1 MAATYRKIF
10 RGNFDTK
17 LFAIPSTRAGANA
30 NATMRAGVCHS
41 LRNRAKAWKGI
52 HERSSQVA
60 GLSVMKQ
67 LVLGLALAVALVVS
81 SGCGGGSSGGSG
93 LQPGT
98 NGCTTFTDATAPS
111 ASRVINFGGSG
122 NVYDPKCLAIA
133 TNQQVTFS
141 GSFTIHPLRPGL
153 APSQSGG
160 TPGSSNNPIQ
170 SISSGSSAQVVF
182 GTAGTYPYYCS
193 AHESQGMFGA
203 IQVR

>member
-1 MAATYRKIF
+1 
-10 RGNFDTK
+10 
-17 LFAIPSTRAGANA
+17 
-30 NATMRAGVCHS
+30 
-41 LRNRAKAWKGI
+41 
-52 HERSSQVA
+52 
-60 GLSVMKQ
+60 MKQ
-67 LVLGLALAVALVVS
+67 LVSGFTIAVALVVS

-111 ASRVINFGGSG
+111 ASRVINFGGSL
-122 NVYDPKCLAIA
+122 NNAYDPKCLAIA